1 MGKTKTRS
9 KTKSKLKTRK
19 NKTFKQMNCSPSA
32 KKLSFT
38 CFTKEQL
45 HKLKTLW
52 NARHT
57 DSKIKSNSSKTIW
70 NSLKKNMKSTCSNE
84 SCWIKNNF
92 SDDIDLQKSFLKS
105 FAPSTPKSWNKNP
118 NAWLS
123 SIDIN
128 KVMKQYEEAYPEF
141 NFIGPSPIDY
151 NTILYDDKCV
161 WQEICKFNC
170 NKMLQKNKTKIG
182 FIFNLDKHDQPGS
195 HWVSLFS
202 NLDNGNTYYF
212 DSVGDAPPK
221 EIINLMKNI
230 KDQSQANSQ
239 PMKLH
244 ISKFPHQFGDTE
256 CGIYSLY
263 FIIQM
268 LKHNNFNKF
277 QNSRI
282 SDKDIEKFRS
292 IYFNK
297 E

>member
-1 MGKTKTRS
+1 MVC
-9 KTKSKLKTRK
+9 KSVFIVKLE
-19 NKTFKQMNCSPSA
+19 
-32 KKLSFT
+32 LI
-38 CFTKEQL
+38 L
-45 HKLKTLW
+45 
-52 NARHT
+52 
-57 DSKIKSNSSKTIW
+57 SNSLP
-70 NSLKKNMKSTCSNE
+70 NS
-84 SCWIKNNF
+84 W
-92 SDDIDLQKSFLKS
+92 
-105 FAPSTPKSWNKNP
+105 
-118 NAWLS
+118 
-123 SIDIN
+123 
-128 KVMKQYEEAYPEF
+128 
-141 NFIGPSPIDY
+141 
-151 NTILYDDKCV
+151 
-161 WQEICKFNC
+161 
-170 NKMLQKNKTKIG
+170 
-182 FIFNLDKHDQPGS
+182 H
-195 HWVSLFS
+195 LFS